1 MFWALIATSVAK
13 ASGPVAETIG
23 PARRRRRKERS
34 NILAPQ
40 VRDRPEPFTRSAGG
54 AFRAGAETGGLAV
67 ELYARR
73 LSTCDIEEAF
83 TDEIGK
89 RLLSQA
95 AVSEIAEWLWMEDEA
110 LCERG
115 PSKRGVVRPLAER
128 LRPGE
133 LREAALA
140 DCGVGDP
147 LLVVSDGA
155 SAIPFARSR
164 NGLRPFGAPVP
175 A

>member
-1 MFWALIATSVAK
+1 
-13 ASGPVAETIG
+13 
-23 PARRRRRKERS
+23 
-34 NILAPQ
+34 
-40 VRDRPEPFTRSAGG
+40 
-54 AFRAGAETGGLAV
+54 
-67 ELYARR
+67 
-73 LSTCDIEEAF
+73 
-83 TDEIGK
+83 
-89 RLLSQA
+89 
-95 AVSEIAEWLWMEDEA
+95 VSEIAEWLWMEDEA

-155 SAIPFARSR
+155 SAIIRAIEEWAS
-164 NGLRPFGAPVP
+164 PVRC
-175 A
+175 ASAA